1 MVKINKDAFAKL
13 QESANMIQNSAQDSD
28 DTLKRIPVY
37 NIPKSWIDVLKKN
50 RITASSYIKQ
60 AFFEK
65 LNRDGFLN
73 N

>member
-1 MVKINKDAFAKL
+1 MVKINQAAFEQL
-13 QESANMIQNSAQDSD
+13 QESANMIQNSAQDSE

-60 AFFEK
+60 ALFEK
-65 LNRDGFLN
+65 LNRDGFI
-73 N
+73 